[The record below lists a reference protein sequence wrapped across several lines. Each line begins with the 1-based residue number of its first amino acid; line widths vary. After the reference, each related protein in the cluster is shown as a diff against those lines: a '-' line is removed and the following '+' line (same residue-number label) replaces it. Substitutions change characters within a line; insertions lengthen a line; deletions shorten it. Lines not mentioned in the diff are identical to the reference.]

1 MKKPHLSDF
10 NLTEDSLKEQRR
22 KRFKLKFV
30 MVPMSL
36 LVVVANY
43 WFWLSAF
50 SAIGNWSLL
59 GLFLTLWG
67 VIPGVAS
74 YMLLDSYLGDRSYG
88 GLKHYESAKKHY
100 DQWFVRTQFAFWD
113 ALTGRQFE
121 YEVTNLLNKAG
132 YSARLTPASGDKG
145 VDVLLSDGTIIQCK
159 THKSRVSPLVAR
171 ELYGTL
177 QHFKAPRAI
186 LISKNGFSKGV
197 YEFVHGKNIALWDVN
212 SLIEM
217 QKRQDN

>member
-10 NLTEDSLKEQRR
+10 NLTEDLLKEQRQ

-30 MVPMSL
+30 MVPLSL
-36 LVVVANY
+36 SVVVANHC
-43 WFWLSAF
+43 FWLWASI
-50 SAIGNWSLL
+50 AIGNWSLL

-67 VIPGVAS
+67 IIPGVVS
-74 YMLLDSYLGDRSYG
+74 YILLDSYLGNCFYA
-88 GLKHYESAKKHY
+88 GLRRYESAEKKY
-100 DQWFVRTQFAFWD
+100 DQWFVRTQLAFWD

-121 YEVTNLLNKAG
+121 YEVANLLNKAG
-132 YSARLTPASGDKG
+132 YSAKVTPASGDKG
-145 VDVLLSDGTIIQCK
+145 VDVLLADGTIVQCK
-159 THKSRVSPLVAR
+159 THKSHVSPSVAR

-197 YEFVHGKNIALWDVN
+197 YEFVHGKNITLWDVN
-212 SLIEM
+212 RLIEM
-217 QKRQDN
+217 QKGLDN

>member
-10 NLTEDSLKEQRR
+10 NLTEDLLKEQHQ

-30 MVPMSL
+30 MVPLSL
-36 LVVVANY
+36 SVVVANHY
-43 WFWLSAF
+43 FWLWAS

-67 VIPGVAS
+67 IIPGVVS
-74 YMLLDSYLGDRSYG
+74 YILLDSYLGNCFYD
-88 GLKHYESAKKHY
+88 GLRRYESAKKKY
-100 DQWFVRTQFAFWD
+100 EQWFVRTQLAFWD

-121 YEVTNLLNKAG
+121 YEVANLLNKAG
-132 YSARLTPASGDKG
+132 YSAKVTPASGDKG
-145 VDVLLSDGTIIQCK
+145 VDVLLADGTIIQCK
-159 THKSRVSPLVAR
+159 THKSRVSPSVAR

-197 YEFVHGKNIALWDVN
+197 YEFVHGKNITLWDVN
-212 SLIEM
+212 RLIEM
-217 QKRQDN
+217 QKGLDN